1 MTHLCAAHDEWRT
14 SWGAL
19 PEFHAGGAAL
29 GPAEVGRWNPTAR
42 SAARDVGRE
51 LALALERLDDDG
63 APAAWQ
69 PSAAIAH

>member
-1 MTHLCAAHDEWRT
+1 MAHIV
-14 SWGAL
+14 GAL

-29 GPAEVGRWNPTAR
+29 GPAEVGRWNPTAP
-42 SAARDVGRE
+42 SARDVSRE

-63 APAAWQ
+63 APAAWL